1 MPNED
6 LMSIIIFMKVPKHQD
21 MLTCRDYHACT
32 HTCLHKHSFV
42 HIFFLLRYQNFSP
55 CSYFPLMFFVSL
67 CLNLLQMCNL
77 QHVYS
82 SSTKLFGTCPLHKI
96 YASSNTQKFAP
107 TYTKKFTFNHLCK
120 KLHFPLLIANSN
132 SCVGIVASIK
142 TLVIREEA

>member
-1 MPNED
+1 
-6 LMSIIIFMKVPKHQD
+6 
-21 MLTCRDYHACT
+21 
-32 HTCLHKHSFV
+32 
-42 HIFFLLRYQNFSP
+42 
-55 CSYFPLMFFVSL
+55 MFFVSL